1 MMSGLI
7 VSGGTA
13 ALGQNRTP
21 APPQVGQQAPV
32 APAEVAGSPRPSG
45 EVAPQGERGPAGPP
59 AAVASAVMT
68 QWDCPG
74 VSRQGVASRP
84 GSAAA
89 RACAL
94 GFLRDER
101 RLSLTRVAE
110 VTIQEEQN
118 RWQALLSG
126 SEMLSEFYR
135 VRGEGSQAIH
145 DGGAI
150 GAGLGGAGA
159 ALSGGAGAS
168 TVAAWGYVALA
179 NILVVNF
186 TGSQPRADL
195 YHAGHLGVGFV
206 ENRYLVLFNRVHALT
221 RLPADYQVCRVSAR
235 PVPPGA
241 AVTGEGAAE
250 AAAPVPDW
258 PTSWL
263 ATVEGWPD
271 ASDKTAILP
280 TLRRMHEICSQI
292 VEGEGR
298 LTELTARLDVLDE
311 LWPAHY
317 ADDLLAL
324 DSRLERADIMLRPTP
339 GSALTLAAS
348 GTLRA
353 LDSLISGQNSQEAV
367 NRVRING
374 LLDNMS
380 VTLTPIRVGA
390 VPALIDT
397 GAGMTPEILARA
409 VVRDRKA
416 EPTNKAVDD
425 VIDWIRR
432 CQSLIE
438 ADRRIYNERAF
449 MAGEIQD
456 AASRSVLQ
464 FDYQVDTGVASVGL
478 VTPGAP
484 PPAQPQ
490 PLVQPPLSPK

>member
-1 MMSGLI
+1 MKRMNRILRAAGGAVMCGLA
-7 VSGGTA
+7 VSGGGATLA
-13 ALGQNRTP
+13 QERTP
-21 APPQVGQQAPV
+21 VPTQVGPQGPV
-32 APAEVAGSPRPSG
+32 GPAG
-45 EVAPQGERGPAGPP
+45 PQGEPGPAGPP
-59 AAVASAVMT
+59 GAVTYAVVS
-68 QWDCPG
+68 QLDCPR
-74 VSRQGVASRP
+74 VSRQGAASRP

-94 GFLRDER
+94 AFLRDER
-101 RLSLTRVAE
+101 RLSLTRVEE
-110 VTIQEEQN
+110 VTNLEEQN
-118 RWQALLSG
+118 RWQKLLSG
-126 SEMLSEFYR
+126 SEMLREFYR
-135 VRGEGSQAIH
+135 VRGEGSQAVH
-145 DGGAI
+145 DSGAI

-159 ALSGGAGAS
+159 ALSGGAGAG

-179 NILVVNF
+179 SILVVNF

-206 ENRYLVLFNRVHALT
+206 ENRYLVLFNRAYALR
-221 RLPADYQVCRVSAR
+221 RLSAEYKACYRPAS
-235 PVPPGA
+235 GA
-241 AVTGEGAAE
+241 VASE
-250 AAAPVPDW
+250 W
-258 PTSWL
+258 PTALL
-263 ATVEGWPD
+263 AKVEGWSD
-271 ASDKTAILP
+271 ASDKSAVLP
-280 TLRRMHEICSQI
+280 ALRRMHEICSQI
-292 VEGEGR
+292 VEGESR

-311 LWPAHY
+311 LWPAQY

-324 DSRLERADIMLRPTP
+324 DSRLERADVMLRPTP

-390 VPALIDT
+390 VPVAIDA

-416 EPTNKAVDD
+416 PDPTNREVAD

-432 CQSLIE
+432 CQPLIE
-438 ADRRIYNERAF
+438 ADRRLYNERVF
-449 MAGEIQD
+449 MAAEIQE

-464 FDYQVDTGVASVGL
+464 FDYHVDSGVASVGL

-484 PPAQPQ
+484 APAQPQPQ
-490 PLVQPPLSPK
+490 PLVQPPLSSK

>member
-1 MMSGLI
+1 MMCCLT
-7 VSGGTA
+7 VSGGGA
-13 ALGQNRTP
+13 ALAQDRTLTP
-21 APPQVGQQAPV
+21 TQVGPQGPV
-32 APAEVAGSPRPSG
+32 GPAGVAGPRGPAG
-45 EVAPQGERGPAGPP
+45 APGPAGPP
-59 AAVASAVMT
+59 GAVTYAVVS
-68 QWDCPG
+68 QLDCPG
-74 VSRQGVASRP
+74 VSRQGAASRP

-94 GFLRDER
+94 DFLRDER

-110 VTIQEEQN
+110 VADLDEQN
-118 RWQALLSG
+118 RWQKLLSG
-126 SEMLSEFYR
+126 SEMLREFYR

-145 DGGAI
+145 DAGAV

-159 ALSGGAGAS
+159 ALSGGAGAG

-179 NILVVNF
+179 SILVVNF

-206 ENRYLVLFNRVHALT
+206 ENRYLVLFNRAYALR
-221 RLPADYQVCRVSAR
+221 RLSAEYKACRMPELVAGTG
-235 PVPPGA
+235 GA
-241 AVTGEGAAE
+241 AGTRH
-250 AAAPVPDW
+250 W
-258 PTSWL
+258 PTSLL
-263 ATVEGWPD
+263 AAVEGWSD
-271 ASDKTAILP
+271 ASDKSAVLP

-292 VEGEGR
+292 VEGESR
-298 LTELTARLDVLDE
+298 LVELTARLDVLDE
-311 LWPAHY
+311 LWPAQY

-380 VTLTPIRVGA
+380 VALTPIRVGA
-390 VPALIDT
+390 VPVAIDA

-409 VVRDRKA
+409 VVRDRKPPNPTDAAVA
-416 EPTNKAVDD
+416 E

-432 CQSLIE
+432 CQPLIE
-438 ADRRIYNERAF
+438 ADRRLYNERVF
-449 MAGEIQD
+449 MAAEIQE

-464 FDYQVDTGVASVGL
+464 FDYHVDTGVASVGL
-478 VTPGAP
+478 VTQGAP
-484 PPAQPQ
+484 GPAQPQ
-490 PLVQPPLSPK
+490 PLVQPGPSPK